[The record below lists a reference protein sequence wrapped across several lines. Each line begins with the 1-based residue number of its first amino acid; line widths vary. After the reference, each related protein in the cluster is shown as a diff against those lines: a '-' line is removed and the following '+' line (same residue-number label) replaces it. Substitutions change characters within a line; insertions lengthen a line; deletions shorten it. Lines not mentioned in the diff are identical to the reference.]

1 VELEAFDLILKNK
14 RRREYLS
21 TGSEVAQARHKERII
36 SRRLDILTGSRYP
49 QLRLV

>member
-1 VELEAFDLILKNK
+1 VELEAFDLILKNRRRRRR

-36 SRRLDILTGSRYP
+36 SRRLDILTGS
-49 QLRLV
+49 